1 MNARTGRRPLNITVP
16 GEPWFAARLADYVGP
31 DPLSDEA
38 RTMLGLALNF
48 PQFQAPG
55 REELMCLHRD
65 ALARSG
71 SRYRPYGAVRV
82 KEALKELKTKGFY
95 GIRRASLGRLARM
108 ADDGRPRLAYAR
120 SYGNEPAKHLTLL
133 EALDDEDIRRHDQ
146 AGRGIWARYLM
157 TGRLAAGEATVIN
170 LEERRLSRAG

>member
-1 MNARTGRRPLNITVP
+1 
-16 GEPWFAARLADYVGP
+16 
-31 DPLSDEA
+31 
-38 RTMLGLALNF
+38 MLGLALNF

-55 REELMCLHRD
+55 REELMRLHRD

-95 GIRRASLGRLARM
+95 GIRRASLGRLARL

-120 SYGNEPAKHLTLL
+120 SYGNEPGRHLVLL
-133 EALDDEDIRRHDQ
+133 EGLEDEEIRRHDQ
-146 AGRGIWARYLM
+146 AGKEIWARYLM
-157 TGRLAAGEATVIN
+157 TGRLATGEAQVIN
-170 LEERRLSRAG
+170 LAEHRLNRAG